1 MKETNQGFIFKKK
14 KNYAGLIL
22 SLAILFA
29 FIAFPSVLVLA
40 QGTAEGNTQVI
51 NTNTEPAQS
60 NIGIEMYYGV
70 LINQTTFEEYN
81 SVFDY

>member
-40 QGTAEGNTQVI
+40 QGTAEKVI
-51 NTNTEPAQS
+51 
-60 NIGIEMYYGV
+60 
-70 LINQTTFEEYN
+70 LR
-81 SVFDY
+81 